1 MISNEKKYDDRFTK
15 RGTNKLVFGCNA
27 AWEKCGYFIRCQ
39 ERRKRDREGLESK
52 RKGESEGSEEREGKS
67 RERGDIETV

>member
-27 AWEKCGYFIRCQ
+27 AWEKCGYFIR
-39 ERRKRDREGLESK
+39 K

-67 RERGDIETV
+67 RERGDI